1 MSCAGCNRL
10 ETDQVVKLIDGTTV
24 CTYCEAWR
32 AECEARHILSIP
44 DKVAR
49 REYLR
54 GREEAGKIV
63 KRGILQVRGEQ
74 VCQELEALVRR
85 VWEHGRKQPG
95 EK

>member
-24 CTYCEAWR
+24 CTYCPSWAR
-32 AECEARHILSIP
+32 ECEARHILSIP

-63 KRGILQVRGEQ
+63 KRGILQVRGEKA
-74 VCQELEALVRR
+74 CQELEALVRR
-85 VWEHGRKQPG
+85 VWEHGRR
-95 EK
+95 

>member
-1 MSCAGCNRL
+1 MTCAGCNRL

-24 CTYCEAWR
+24 CTYCEAHR

-54 GREEAGKIV
+54 GREEAGKVV
-63 KRGILQVRGEQ
+63 KRGILQVRGEAA
-74 VCQELEALVRR
+74 CMELEALVRR
-85 VWEHGRKQPG
+85 VWEARR
-95 EK
+95 

>member
-1 MSCAGCNRL
+1 MTCAGCNRL

-24 CTYCEAWR
+24 CTYCESHR

-54 GREEAGKIV
+54 GREEAGKVV
-63 KRGILQVRGEQ
+63 KRGILQVRGEAA
-74 VCQELEALVRR
+74 CLELEALVRR
-85 VWEHGRKQPG
+85 VWEARR
-95 EK
+95 

>member
-1 MSCAGCNRL
+1 MSCLGCNRL
-10 ETDQVVKLIDGTTV
+10 ETDQVTKLIDGTVV
-24 CTYCEAWR
+24 CTWCEAWR

-54 GREEAGKIV
+54 GREENGKVV

-74 VCQELEALVRR
+74 ACLELEALVKR
-85 VWEHGRKQPG
+85 VWEHGRR
-95 EK
+95 